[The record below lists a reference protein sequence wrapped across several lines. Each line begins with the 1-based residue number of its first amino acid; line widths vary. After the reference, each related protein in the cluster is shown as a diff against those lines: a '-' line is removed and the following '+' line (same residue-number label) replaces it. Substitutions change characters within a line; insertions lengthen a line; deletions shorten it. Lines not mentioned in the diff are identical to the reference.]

1 MPKNLQILNCQ
12 LAKMLFVT
20 LTFLLILSTNVGVA
34 TASESEV
41 DFAKTS
47 TAAVLIDRQTG
58 QILWQKNANEPLPPA
73 STTKI
78 LTAILALDTTDL
90 TESYTVSAAT
100 SAVEESSAYLQVGE
114 VFDLGNLLNAA
125 LIKSANDACYAI
137 AELVAGNEPYFV
149 ELMNAKAITI
159 GADTVSAQNTNG
171 LPDDEHLMSAL
182 DLAKIA
188 RIAMEN
194 EEFASRVALESGYMM
209 GGSYNRTL
217 STTNKLLS
225 MDENVIGI
233 KTGTTDAA
241 GACLVSCMER
251 DGRSVIAVVLHSG
264 DRYNESLALL
274 NYGIDEFENLQ
285 ILKQGQLLANCQI
298 EDAKNNLEI
307 VAVTDL
313 WVTVPTA
320 KNDLREEFLWSSEN
334 QNTENGNIN
343 DNINHNIIEEKILNG
358 EEIFAGDTLGT
369 LKILDGN
376 TEIANMPL
384 IAKNQVEYPWW
395 KKILMKFG
403 W

>member
-1 MPKNLQILNCQ
+1 MPKNLQILN
-12 LAKMLFVT
+12 LSFAKMLLAT
-20 LTFLLILSTNVGVA
+20 LILLLILSFNA
-34 TASESEV
+34 AFARAAESELN
-41 DFAKTS
+41 FAQTS

-58 QILWQKNANEPLPPA
+58 QILWQKNGTEPLPPA

-78 LTAILALDTTDL
+78 LTAILAIDTTDL
-90 TESYTVSAAT
+90 SESYTVSAAT
-100 SAVEESSAYLQVGE
+100 SAVEESSAYLQIGE
-114 VFDLGNLLNAA
+114 VFDLANLLNAA

-149 ELMNAKAITI
+149 ELMNAKALAL

-188 RIAMEN
+188 RVAMEN
-194 EEFASRVALESGYMM
+194 LEFSNRVAMESGYMM

-264 DRYNESLALL
+264 DRYNESLELL
-274 NYGIDEFENLQ
+274 NYGIDEFENLK
-285 ILKQGQLLANCQI
+285 ILEEGQLLANCQI
-298 EDAKNNLEI
+298 EDATNNLEI
-307 VAVTDL
+307 VAATDL
-313 WVTVPTA
+313 WVTVSTA
-320 KNDLREEFLWSSEN
+320 KNDLREEFLWGNEN
-334 QNTENGNIN
+334 NNAENYNN
-343 DNINHNIIEEKILNG
+343 ETYNIIEEKILNG
-358 EEIFAGDTLGT
+358 EEILAGDTLGT

-376 TEIANMPL
+376 TEIANVPL

-395 KKILMKFG
+395 KKILMKLTA
-403 W
+403 

>member
-1 MPKNLQILNCQ
+1 MPKNLQILNFN
-12 LAKMLFVT
+12 LVKMLFSTFV
-20 LTFLLILSTNVGVA
+20 FLLILGFGSGFAWAV
-34 TASESEV
+34 ESDV

-58 QILWQKNANEPLPPA
+58 QILWQKNATEPLPPA

-78 LTAILALDTTDL
+78 LTAILAIDTTDL
-90 TESYTVSAAT
+90 LEKYTVSAAT

-137 AELVAGNEPYFV
+137 AELVAGDEPYFV
-149 ELMNAKAITI
+149 ELMNAKAKLL
-159 GADTVSAQNTNG
+159 GANTVVAKNTNG

-182 DLAKIA
+182 DLANIA
-188 RIAMEN
+188 RVAMEN

-225 MDENVIGI
+225 MNEYVVGI
-233 KTGTTDAA
+233 KTGTTDDA

-285 ILKQGQLLANCQI
+285 ILKSGQLLANCQI

-307 VAVTDL
+307 VAATDL
-313 WVTVPTA
+313 WVTVA
-320 KNDLREEFLWSSEN
+320 KSQNALREEFVWSNLEN
-334 QNTENGNIN
+334 
-343 DNINHNIIEEKILNG
+343 NIIEEKILNG
-358 EEIFAGDTLGT
+358 EEIMAGDTLGT

-376 TEIANMPL
+376 VEIASMPL
-384 IAKNQVEYPWW
+384 IAKNQVDYPWW